1 MCLNQVICK
10 MQDEMKK
17 LRFTKESILTHLECI
32 AESEKLQTF
41 VRQMR
46 EDSLETQIKDEG
58 AKRSRANT

>member
-1 MCLNQVICK
+1 